1 MLFRSAPAEARLL
14 HWICNRIL
22 PRFRRC
28 LRPRRN
34 PEPGCQSFAS
44 YWRSWPLTD
53 GLAEAPPFGYKAKTP
68 EDPMAL
74 QDDAGTLDTN
84 LRTLARWRS
93 TARVLVEALPNIL
106 KYDGKTI
113 VVKYGGH
120 AMEGGVSEHFA
131 QDIVL
136 MKQTGID
143 PIVVHGGGP
152 QIGSMLKRLSIPSNF
167 IDGLRIT
174 DDAAI
179 EVVEMV
185 LTGSIN
191 KQIVSG
197 INAAGGRA
205 VGISGKDGNL
215 LIARKLERMKLDPQT
230 LQSKLVDL
238 GFVGEPEAVNAEV
251 LRTIIDSALIPVIA
265 PIGVGRQGETYN
277 INADTV
283 AGAVAS
289 AMTATRLMLLTD
301 VQGVLDTEGK
311 RIRRLTAVEARALV
325 DNGTISGGMIPKIE
339 TAIEAV
345 EGGVKAAVILD
356 GRIPHVLLLEL
367 FTEHGAGTM
376 ITAE

>member
-1 MLFRSAPAEARLL
+1 
-14 HWICNRIL
+14 
-22 PRFRRC
+22 
-28 LRPRRN
+28 
-34 PEPGCQSFAS
+34 
-44 YWRSWPLTD
+44 
-53 GLAEAPPFGYKAKTP
+53 
-68 EDPMAL
+68 MAL
-74 QDDAGTLDTN
+74 QDDVGQDRN
-84 LRTLARWRS
+84 LRIMARWRS
-93 TARVLVEALPNIL
+93 TARVLVEALPYIL
-106 KYDGKTI
+106 QYEGRAV

-136 MKQTGID
+136 MKMTGID

-152 QIGSMLKRLSIPSNF
+152 QIGAMLSKLAIPTTF
-167 IDGLRIT
+167 VDGLRVT
-174 DDAAI
+174 DEAAI

-185 LTGSIN
+185 LAGSIN

-215 LIARKLERMKLDPQT
+215 VIARKLERYKLDPAT
-230 LQSKLVDL
+230 LERKLVDL
-238 GFVGEPEAVNAEV
+238 GFVGEPERINPEV
-251 LRTIIDSALIPVIA
+251 LRTIINSDLIPVIA
-265 PIGVGRQGETYN
+265 PIGVGRKGETFN

-283 AGAVAS
+283 AGSVAG
-289 AMTATRLMLLTD
+289 AMTAARLLLLTD
-301 VQGVLDTEGK
+301 VEGVLDRDGK
-311 RIRRLTAVEARALV
+311 LIPRLSVAEARALIA
-325 DNGTISGGMIPKIE
+325 NGTISGGMMPKIE

-345 EGGVKAAVILD
+345 EAGVSAAVILD